1 MSAGLSAEQL
11 KLRRRKKGIRLC
23 LLVSES
29 NSCRSAYRFLKAFLM
44 PSLDELHLVTAVTS
58 EKGRASALAR
68 QREVLEV
75 EVMDCA
81 QYHVV
86 VKEEDYTLFESLG
99 RYITTTVRPHIIF
112 MASTNLCTSSAP
124 GTNGSM
130 SSRIVVPTARG
141 GPGPGGSTSAGQQ
154 MLRRTPT
161 MSRNGAPA
169 TSSGSSPAPMSA
181 STTLSSTVSLGTLG
195 SSCLALRLL
204 PELRCAPVLLAKY
217 NSKGPWLA
225 ATASSSSTAT
235 QLTPAITSTLFP
247 QSRPPSAA
255 ISRSSS
261 MRPSASGG
269 GSLSSGGGSVMS
281 SSSSLSSSSMGWPM
295 RVMIDLQP
303 NSRHVLE
310 WLFEQFTP
318 GHDHLFLTVSQAF
331 DGQHN
336 VKPSAQRLLTA
347 FGVQAAVNS
356 FEADK
361 SVLAGPV
368 NKSLPQAVMESEPDV
383 LVLQTPRCRG
393 VPSNIVEL
401 LYTAKTSF
409 LIWPPDYTPSA

>member
-1 MSAGLSAEQL
+1 
-11 KLRRRKKGIRLC
+11 
-23 LLVSES
+23 
-29 NSCRSAYRFLKAFLM
+29 
-44 PSLDELHLVTAVTS
+44 
-58 EKGRASALAR
+58 
-68 QREVLEV
+68 
-75 EVMDCA
+75 
-81 QYHVV
+81 
-86 VKEEDYTLFESLG
+86 
-99 RYITTTVRPHIIF
+99 
-112 MASTNLCTSSAP
+112 
-124 GTNGSM
+124 
-130 SSRIVVPTARG
+130 
-141 GPGPGGSTSAGQQ
+141 

-169 TSSGSSPAPMSA
+169 TSSGPSLAPITT
-181 STTLSSTVSLGTLG
+181 STTSPTVNLGTLG

-225 ATASSSSTAT
+225 ATAASAATAAP
-235 QLTPAITSTLFP
+235 LTPAITSTLFP
-247 QSRPPSAA
+247 QSRPASAVV
-255 ISRSSS
+255 SRSSS

-269 GSLSSGGGSVMS
+269 GSVSSGGGSVLS

-310 WLFEQFTP
+310 WLFEHFTP

-409 LIWPPDYTPSA
+409 LIWPPDYTPAA